1 MFGLLMQASA
11 QLHTTRKNPGFTY
24 LPGPMFFRRSSP
36 PAATPLSDQE
46 LLARYRAHGDVAD
59 LGRLYDRYLPETFAV
74 CRRYLAPPDE
84 DAQDATMQLFEHLVK
99 ALRTHA
105 PDNFAAWLH
114 TTARNH
120 CLMQL
125 RARKRAGPSA
135 GPLILSFPDAADV
148 ESAAARHLPDEAAAA
163 ADAEATETRL
173 QSLEAALAQLPP
185 AQRRCLELFD
195 LEKKCYR
202 DIATETG
209 LDLNLVRSHLQNGK
223 RMLRRQLE
231 PPEKLPVLPR
241 LPLPASDSP
250 PLHAAR

>member
-1 MFGLLMQASA
+1 
-11 QLHTTRKNPGFTY
+11 
-24 LPGPMFFRRSSP
+24 MFFRRSPS
-36 PAATPLSDQE
+36 AAAAPLSDQE
-46 LLARYRAHGDVAD
+46 LLARYRAHGDVVD
-59 LGRLYDRYLPETFAV
+59 LGQLYDRYLPEAFAV

-84 DAQDATMQLFEHLVK
+84 DAQDAAMQLFEHLVK
-99 ALRTHA
+99 VLRTHA

-163 ADAEATETRL
+163 EEAADAEQRL
-173 QSLEAALAQLPP
+173 QTVEAALNQLPP
-185 AQRRCLELFD
+185 AQRRCLELFY
-195 LEKKCYR
+195 LEKESYR
-202 DIATETG
+202 EIATETG

-231 PPEKLPVLPR
+231 PPETPK
-241 LPLPASDSP
+241 PAVRASQPAADNP

>member
-1 MFGLLMQASA
+1 
-11 QLHTTRKNPGFTY
+11 
-24 LPGPMFFRRSSP
+24 MFFRRP
-36 PAATPLSDQE
+36 PAAAAPPLSDQE

-59 LGRLYDRYLPETFAV
+59 LGRLYDRYLPEAFAV

-84 DAQDATMQLFEHLVK
+84 DAQDAVMQLFEHLVK
-99 ALRTHA
+99 VLRTHA
-105 PDNFAAWLH
+105 PDNFPAWLH

-148 ESAAARHLPDEAAAA
+148 ELAAARHLPDEIAV
-163 ADAEATETRL
+163 AEEAEEAEQRL
-173 QSLEAALAQLPP
+173 QTVEAAMAQLPP
-185 AQRRCLELFD
+185 AQRRCLELFY
-195 LEKKCYR
+195 LEKKSYR
-202 DIATETG
+202 EIAADTG

-231 PPEKLPVLPR
+231 PPEKPTAPSHY
-241 LPLPASDSP
+241 PLPASENP
-250 PLHAAR
+250 PLHVAR

>member
-1 MFGLLMQASA
+1 
-11 QLHTTRKNPGFTY
+11 
-24 LPGPMFFRRSSP
+24 MFFRRSAS
-36 PAATPLSDQE
+36 AAAAPLSDQE
-46 LLARYRAHGDVAD
+46 LLARYRLRGDVAD
-59 LGRLYDRYLPETFAV
+59 LGVLYDRYLPEAFAV

-99 ALRTHA
+99 TLRTHA
-105 PDNFAAWLH
+105 PDNFPAWLH
-114 TTARNH
+114 ATARNH

-135 GPLILSFPDAADV
+135 GPLVLSFPDAADV
-148 ESAAARHLPDEAAAA
+148 ETAAARHLPDDAAARED
-163 ADAEATETRL
+163 ADATEARL
-173 QSLEAALAQLPP
+173 QSVEAALAQLPP
-185 AQRRCLELFD
+185 AQRRCLELFY

-231 PPEKLPVLPR
+231 PPPPPPPPHSALPTSDNNPR
-241 LPLPASDSP
+241 
-250 PLHAAR
+250 HAAR

>member
-1 MFGLLMQASA
+1 
-11 QLHTTRKNPGFTY
+11 
-24 LPGPMFFRRSSP
+24 MFFRRSSLS
-36 PAATPLSDQE
+36 AAAAPLSDQE

-59 LGRLYDRYLPETFAV
+59 LGVLYDRYLPEAFAV

-99 ALRTHA
+99 VLRTHA
-105 PDNFAAWLH
+105 PDNFGAWLH

-148 ESAAARHLPDEAAAA
+148 EIAAARHLPDEQALAEDAV
-163 ADAEATETRL
+163 DAEARL
-173 QSLEAALAQLPP
+173 QSVEAALAQLPA
-185 AQRRCLELFD
+185 AQRRCLELFY

-202 DIATETG
+202 DIALETG
-209 LDLNLVRSHLQNGK
+209 LELNLVRSHLQNGK

-231 PPEKLPVLPR
+231 PPGPAPTPVPTSS
-241 LPLPASDSP
+241 PPASNSP
-250 PLHAAR
+250 VHVAR

>member
-1 MFGLLMQASA
+1 
-11 QLHTTRKNPGFTY
+11 
-24 LPGPMFFRRSSP
+24 MFFRRSP
-36 PAATPLSDQE
+36 PAAALPGTTPLSDQE
-46 LLARYRAHGDVAD
+46 LLARYRLHGEVAD
-59 LGRLYDRYLPETFAV
+59 LGLLYDRYLPEAFAV

-84 DAQDATMQLFEHLVK
+84 DAQDAVMQLFEHLVK
-99 ALRTHA
+99 TLRTHA
-105 PDNFAAWLH
+105 PDNFPAWLH

-148 ESAAARHLPDEAAAA
+148 EIAGARHLVDEEAAA
-163 ADAEATETRL
+163 ADAEEAENRL
-173 QSLEAALAQLPP
+173 QSIEAALTQLPP
-185 AQRRCLELFD
+185 AQRRCLELFY

-209 LDLNLVRSHLQNGK
+209 LELNLVRSHLQNGK

-231 PPEKLPVLPR
+231 PPAPVAAPKTS
-241 LPLPASDSP
+241 PSASSNN
-250 PLHAAR
+250 PLHVAR

>member
-1 MFGLLMQASA
+1 
-11 QLHTTRKNPGFTY
+11 
-24 LPGPMFFRRSSP
+24 MFFRRSA
-36 PAATPLSDQE
+36 PAAAAPLSDQE
-46 LLARYRAHGDVAD
+46 LLARYRLHGEVTD
-59 LGRLYDRYLPETFAV
+59 LGLLYDRYLPEAFAV

-84 DAQDATMQLFEHLVK
+84 DAQDAVMQLFEHLVK
-99 ALRTHA
+99 ALHTHT
-105 PDNFAAWLH
+105 PDNFPAWLH

-148 ESAAARHLPDEAAAA
+148 ESAAARHLPDEGAATEE
-163 ADAEATETRL
+163 AEAAELRL
-173 QSLEAALAQLPP
+173 QSVEVALAQLPP
-185 AQRRCLELFD
+185 AQRRCLELFY

-209 LDLNLVRSHLQNGK
+209 LELNLVRSHLQNGK

-231 PPEKLPVLPR
+231 PPAPPAPAPR
-241 LPLPASDSP
+241 P
-250 PLHAAR
+250 PLSAPNKNAIHVAH